1 MRHDNSSIN
10 LPNGSWLVLPRRI
23 YAPAAIGARFVVLPL
38 IAVAANV
45 DWPHFWS
52 LTTRKSSTTALVLSQ
67 TAGASTPL
75 CLPFGVPMAL
85 VLARDGRSAVLMSHD
100 LLDVHPRR
108 PGARARDW
116 ADHRNRSRFGEP
128 GRRHRRTLM
137 A

>member
-100 LLDVHPRR
+100 LLDVLTLVDRVLVLETGQIIETVAGSVR
-108 PGARARDW
+108 GSPG
-116 ADHRNRSRFGEP
+116 
-128 GRRHRRTLM
+128 
-137 A
+137 

>member
-1 MRHDNSSIN
+1 
-10 LPNGSWLVLPRRI
+10 VLPRRI
-23 YAPAAIGARFVVLPL
+23 YVPAAIGARFVVLPL

-52 LTTRKSSTTALVLSQ
+52 LITRKSSTTALVLSQ

-100 LLDVHPRR
+100 LLDVLTLVDRVLVLETGQIIETVAGSVR
-108 PGARARDW
+108 GSPG
-116 ADHRNRSRFGEP
+116 
-128 GRRHRRTLM
+128 
-137 A
+137 